1 MTVFS
6 AAHQVRRRGGGRTL
20 GDRAGRGCSP
30 RLQLSN
36 LSPSRRT
43 PLAAVLRVPRVA
55 MGRASCSAALLRA
68 LLVLLLPLLPLL
80 RTTRAL
86 GPRISVPLGECCGAQ
101 PREGS
106 AGGYDKGAVEV
117 Q

>member
-6 AAHQVRRRGGGRTL
+6 AAPQVRRRGGGRTL
-20 GDRAGRGCSP
+20 GDRPGRGCSP

-43 PLAAVLRVPRVA
+43 PLAAVLRVPRAA

-68 LLVLLLPLLPLL
+68 LLVLLVLPLL

-106 AGGYDKGAVEV
+106 AGGHDKGAV
-117 Q
+117 QFQ

>member
-1 MTVFS
+1 M
-6 AAHQVRRRGGGRTL
+6 
-20 GDRAGRGCSP
+20 
-30 RLQLSN
+30 
-36 LSPSRRT
+36 
-43 PLAAVLRVPRVA
+43 LRVPRTA

-68 LLVLLLPLLPLL
+68 LLVLLLLPLLPLL

-86 GPRISVPLGECCGAQ
+86 GPRISVPLGECYGAQ

-106 AGGYDKGAVEV
+106 AGGHDKGAVEF

>member
-68 LLVLLLPLLPLL
+68 LLVLLLPLL